1 MQISERTK
9 HAKAEGAFEV
19 LAKAQDIERKT
30 GKKVVH
36 MEIGEPDFPTP
47 KGIIEA
53 CKKALDDG
61 KTHYTPAGG
70 IPEFRAAVAKHLQKT
85 RGVDVDP
92 ANVLITSGGK
102 LLIYST
108 CVTFLE
114 PGDECIVPDPG
125 YPPYQSAV
133 GLAGGISVP
142 LPLTEENGYQL
153 TAEELEKRITPKTK
167 LIIINTPQNPT
178 GGVLSKTELE
188 KIAEVVKKTN
198 AIVFSDEIY
207 SDLIYSEQDKHFS
220 IASIP
225 GMLERTVLMDGMS
238 KTYSMTGWRL
248 GYAAV
253 PAKFYNAMKK
263 IVNNT
268 VSCCPAF
275 TQIAGIEALEGNNP
289 EVHHMWEQFK
299 ERCNLIYTLVNDIP
313 GMSMIKPKGAFYA
326 FVNVKPILDKYN
338 LTSADLAEIFLQ
350 KAHVACL
357 SGSIFGSQG
366 DSYIRF
372 SYATSKEDIQTGMES
387 IKKLVEAEYPTE

>member
-1 MQISERTK
+1 MHCT
-9 HAKAEGAFEV
+9 
-19 LAKAQDIERKT
+19 
-30 GKKVVH
+30 
-36 MEIGEPDFPTP
+36 
-47 KGIIEA
+47 
-53 CKKALDDG
+53 
-61 KTHYTPAGG
+61 
-70 IPEFRAAVAKHLQKT
+70 
-85 RGVDVDP
+85 
-92 ANVLITSGGK
+92 
-102 LLIYST
+102 
-108 CVTFLE
+108 
-114 PGDECIVPDPG
+114 DPG

-253 PAKFYNAMKK
+253 PAKFYK
-263 IVNNT
+263 
-268 VSCCPAF
+268 
-275 TQIAGIEALEGNNP
+275 
-289 EVHHMWEQFK
+289 
-299 ERCNLIYTLVNDIP
+299 CNEKN
-313 GMSMIKPKGAFYA
+313 
-326 FVNVKPILDKYN
+326 
-338 LTSADLAEIFLQ
+338 
-350 KAHVACL
+350 C
-357 SGSIFGSQG
+357 
-366 DSYIRF
+366 
-372 SYATSKEDIQTGMES
+372 
-387 IKKLVEAEYPTE
+387 

>member
-1 MQISERTK
+1 MKISERAK

-19 LAKAQDIERKT
+19 LAKAQEIERKT

-47 KGIIEA
+47 KGIVDA

-70 IPEFRAAVAKHLQKT
+70 IPEFRTAVAKHLKKT
-85 RGVDVDP
+85 RNIDVDP
-92 ANVLITSGGK
+92 ENVLITAGGK

-108 CVTFLE
+108 CIAFLE

-133 GLAGGISVP
+133 GLAGGVSIP
-142 LPLTEENGYQL
+142 LPLNEENGYQL
-153 TAEELEKRITPKTK
+153 TAKGLEKLITPKTK
-167 LIIINTPQNPT
+167 LIFINTPQNPT
-178 GGVLSKTELE
+178 GGVLSRTELE
-188 KIAEVVKKTN
+188 KIAEVIKKTN

-207 SDLIYSEQDKHFS
+207 SDLIYSKNDKHFS

-225 GMLERTVLMDGMS
+225 GMLERTILMDGMS

-253 PAKFYNAMKK
+253 PSKFYNAMKK

-275 TQIAGIEALEGNNP
+275 TQIAGIAALEGDNP
-289 EVHHMWEQFK
+289 EVHQMWKHFS
-299 ERCNLIYTLVNDIP
+299 ERCDLIYKLVNDIP

-326 FVNVKPILDKYN
+326 FVNVKPILEKYSI
-338 LTSADLAEIFLQ
+338 TSADLANAFLE
-350 KAHVACL
+350 KAFVACL

-366 DSYIRF
+366 DNYVRF
-372 SYATSKEDIQTGMES
+372 SYATSKEDIKLGMDR
-387 IKKLVEAEYPTE
+387 IKELVTKEYPV

>member
-1 MQISERTK
+1 MQISNRAK

-19 LAKAQDIERKT
+19 LAKAQRIERET
-30 GKKVVH
+30 GMKVVH

-53 CKKALDDG
+53 CKKALDEG

-70 IPEFRAAVAKHLQKT
+70 IPEFRTAVAKHLSKT
-85 RGVDVDP
+85 RNINVDP
-92 ANVLITSGGK
+92 ENVLIASGGK
-102 LLIYST
+102 LLIYTT

-133 GLAGGISVP
+133 NLAGGIPIP
-142 LPLTEENGYQL
+142 LPLTEENGYQV

-178 GGVLSKTELE
+178 GGVLSKVELE
-188 KIAEVVKKTN
+188 KIADVVKKSN
-198 AIVFSDEIY
+198 AVVFSDEIY
-207 SDLIYSEQDKHFS
+207 SDLIYSKEDQHFS

-225 GMLERTVLMDGMS
+225 GMLDRTVLMDGMS

-253 PAKFYNAMKK
+253 PKEFYGSMKK

-275 TQIAGIEALEGNNP
+275 TQIAGIHALEGDNP
-289 EVHHMWEQFK
+289 EVHMMWEHFK
-299 ERCNLIYTLVNDIP
+299 ERRDIIFSLVNDIP

-326 FVNVKPILDKYN
+326 FVNVKPILEKYS
-338 LTSADLAEIFLQ
+338 LTSADLAEFFLQ
-350 KAHVACL
+350 KAYVACL
-357 SGSIFGSQG
+357 SGSIFGKQG

-372 SYATSKEDIQTGMES
+372 SYATSKEDIQKGMGR
-387 IKKLVEAEYPTE
+387 IKELIETEFPV

>member
-1 MQISERTK
+1 MQISNRTK

-19 LAKAQDIERKT
+19 LARAQQIERET
-30 GKKVVH
+30 GVKVVH

-47 KGIIEA
+47 KGIVEA
-53 CKKALDDG
+53 CKKSLDDG
-61 KTHYTPAGG
+61 LTHYTPAGG
-70 IPEFRAAVAKHLQKT
+70 IPEFREAVARHLSKT
-85 RGVDVDP
+85 RNITIDP
-92 ANVLITSGGK
+92 ENVLIAAGGK
-102 LLIYST
+102 LLIYAT

-133 GLAGGISVP
+133 SLAGGVPIP
-142 LPLTEENGYQL
+142 LPLTEENGYQV

-188 KIAEVVKKTN
+188 KMAEVVKKSN
-198 AIVFSDEIY
+198 AVIFSDEIY
-207 SDLIYSEQDKHFS
+207 SDLIYSEEDKHFS
-220 IASIP
+220 IASVP
-225 GMLERTVLMDGMS
+225 GMLDRTVLMDGMS
-238 KTYSMTGWRL
+238 KTFSMTGWRL

-253 PAKFYNAMKK
+253 PHEFYGSMKK

-275 TQIAGIEALEGNNP
+275 TQMAGIEALEGNNP
-289 EVHHMWEQFK
+289 EVHMMWEHFK
-299 ERCNLIYTLVNDIP
+299 ERRDIIYSLVNEIP

-326 FVNVKPILDKYN
+326 FVNVKPILDKYH

-350 KAHVACL
+350 KAFVACL
-357 SGSIFGSQG
+357 SGSIFGKQG
-366 DSYIRF
+366 DSYVRF
-372 SYATSKEDIQTGMES
+372 SYATSKEDIQRGMAH
-387 IKKLVEAEYPTE
+387 IKKLIETEYPV